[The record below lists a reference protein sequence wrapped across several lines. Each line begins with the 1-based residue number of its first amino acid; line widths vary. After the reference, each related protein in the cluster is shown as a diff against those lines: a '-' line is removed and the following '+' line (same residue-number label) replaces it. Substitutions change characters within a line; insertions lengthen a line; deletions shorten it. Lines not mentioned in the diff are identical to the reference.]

1 MSQFGQTSQSAE
13 LVLPTPEIQ
22 SITALGRL
30 EPASKVV
37 RLSAPTML
45 TNDRIAQLLV
55 ERGDQVQ
62 AGQVIAVLESHNR
75 LQKGLLEAKER
86 VSNAQAKLAQV
97 QAGAK
102 TGEIRAQQ
110 AEIDRLEKEQQ
121 GEIEIQSATIARRQF
136 ELKIAQAEYNRFL
149 KLYQEGAISVSNLD
163 QKRLT
168 LETTGTQLKEV
179 QSNRKRLVDS
189 LRAQLDKAKATLNQ
203 VAEVRTIDVQVVQT
217 EVNQAVAAMKRAEA
231 ELREATIYTPIAGQ
245 VLEIYT
251 QAGEAISEN
260 GIIALGRTDQME
272 VVTEVYQSDIGK
284 ISHGQT
290 AVITGEAFTQELRG
304 IVRQIGYQV
313 TRQAVFNN
321 QPGENLDQRV
331 VEVRIRLNPEDSKIV
346 SNLTNLQVQ
355 VAIKL

>member
-1 MSQFGQTSQSAE
+1 MNNQGSSKAFSGRTIVFITTVTAIIGTSTYYAMSQFGQTSQSAE

-163 QKRLT
+163 QKR
-168 LETTGTQLKEV
+168 
-179 QSNRKRLVDS
+179 
-189 LRAQLDKAKATLNQ
+189 
-203 VAEVRTIDVQVVQT
+203 
-217 EVNQAVAAMKRAEA
+217 
-231 ELREATIYTPIAGQ
+231 
-245 VLEIYT
+245 
-251 QAGEAISEN
+251 
-260 GIIALGRTDQME
+260 
-272 VVTEVYQSDIGK
+272 
-284 ISHGQT
+284 
-290 AVITGEAFTQELRG
+290 
-304 IVRQIGYQV
+304 
-313 TRQAVFNN
+313 
-321 QPGENLDQRV
+321 
-331 VEVRIRLNPEDSKIV
+331 
-346 SNLTNLQVQ
+346 
-355 VAIKL
+355 